1 VPDGVASFSQISS
14 IRFLCPFVFFE
25 MICFWYFPCSLFA
38 NAMTHTRAHHT
49 IYCLMHSHTQKEMEA
64 ERRLWEEALDKERA
78 RAKEELARVTEECE
92 KNMAGVMALA
102 QEEVEK
108 GRADTKGVVEQ
119 CMAQIARSKEGEMER
134 LQAALVTRLQ
144 AALLSQEKQERSQS
158 RRS

>member
-1 VPDGVASFSQISS
+1 
-14 IRFLCPFVFFE
+14 
-25 MICFWYFPCSLFA
+25 
-38 NAMTHTRAHHT
+38 
-49 IYCLMHSHTQKEMEA
+49 
-64 ERRLWEEALDKERA
+64 
-78 RAKEELARVTEECE
+78 
-92 KNMAGVMALA
+92 MAGVMALA